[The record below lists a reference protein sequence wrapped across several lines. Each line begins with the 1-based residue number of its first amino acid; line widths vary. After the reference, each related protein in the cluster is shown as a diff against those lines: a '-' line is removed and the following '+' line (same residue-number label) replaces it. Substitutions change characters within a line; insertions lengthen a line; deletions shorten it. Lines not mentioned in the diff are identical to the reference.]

1 MMFFFLNAKFW
12 DDWMLNVQMTSA
24 EANQYWKSMQ
34 AMFPTNRFIEISLLH
49 RNAVAMHLL
58 IFLLH
63 FLNGVLIFAIL
74 KRFRFIKES
83 AVTAITLIFLVLPI
97 NSARVAM
104 VNFRYTYSLTLFLLG
119 WYLLVQ
125 RKFKFLRLLSVGVF
139 IASFIVQSLLV
150 FLIAPCIHL
159 FLINYLD
166 AGISRLKAFLYSAA
180 IFLVAPCYFVVVRL
194 LDPPASTRAE
204 YFTPS
209 FGGSAKGLFFV
220 LISAVWMINEL
231 RGLTHQTFFGRKQI
245 ISIGVFLIS
254 IGSFAYMAA
263 DNLSSISEWMLN
275 FVPGRSDWDSRHQLL
290 MGLGLALVVVGFL
303 GEIQSRSKKQLFSLL
318 LVGCVGLNF
327 IMMQSYFV
335 DWRKSVGF
343 ISAMSEYRNLS
354 DLDRVM
360 VIDTPSAE
368 HFNARG
374 RSIRTYEWEAMLS
387 QALGGQQVKV
397 VNSDQI
403 LCWVPDQIIPQSIIQ
418 VSATADPKKTVFTGD
433 AGIAVMV
440 IAMNPCQ

>member
-1 MMFFFLNAKFW
+1 
-12 DDWMLNVQMTSA
+12 
-24 EANQYWKSMQ
+24 
-34 AMFPTNRFIEISLLH
+34 
-49 RNAVAMHLL
+49 
-58 IFLLH
+58 
-63 FLNGVLIFAIL
+63 
-74 KRFRFIKES
+74 
-83 AVTAITLIFLVLPI
+83 
-97 NSARVAM
+97 
-104 VNFRYTYSLTLFLLG
+104 
-119 WYLLVQ
+119 
-125 RKFKFLRLLSVGVF
+125 
-139 IASFIVQSLLV
+139 
-150 FLIAPCIHL
+150 
-159 FLINYLD
+159 
-166 AGISRLKAFLYSAA
+166 
-180 IFLVAPCYFVVVRL
+180 
-194 LDPPASTRAE
+194 
-204 YFTPS
+204 
-209 FGGSAKGLFFV
+209 
-220 LISAVWMINEL
+220 
-231 RGLTHQTFFGRKQI
+231 
-245 ISIGVFLIS
+245 VFLIS
-254 IGSFAYMAA
+254 IGVFAYMAA

-290 MGLGLALVVVGFL
+290 MGLGLSLVVVGFL

-343 ISAMSEYRNLS
+343 ISAMSEYKGLP

-368 HFNARG
+368 QFNARG

-403 LCWVPDQIIPQSIIQ
+403 LCWVPNQVIPQSIIQ
-418 VSATADPKKTVFTGD
+418 VSAIADPKKTIFTGD